1 MTQGGAIRAR
11 QRVAPRLSPFRVS
24 RRFQVTVFEF
34 YESRVEKQISALEP
48 KRRGLPITTSDCAV
62 RQHEE
67 GSIGR
72 RDAND
77 GLAGKK
83 PPKGRMG
90 SDRGTLATA
99 SCGAAARPAA

>member
-62 RQHEE
+62 RTKKVPLVGETPTMASRGRNRRKDAWEATEE
-67 GSIGR
+67 R
-72 RDAND
+72 
-77 GLAGKK
+77 
-83 PPKGRMG
+83 
-90 SDRGTLATA
+90 
-99 SCGAAARPAA
+99 